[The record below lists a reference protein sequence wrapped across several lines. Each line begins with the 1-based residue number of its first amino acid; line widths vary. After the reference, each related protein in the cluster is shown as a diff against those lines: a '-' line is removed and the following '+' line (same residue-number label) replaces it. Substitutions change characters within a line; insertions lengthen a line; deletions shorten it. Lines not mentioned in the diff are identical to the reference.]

1 MKYIK
6 LLSLLV
12 AVLFLGACSDD
23 DVKKNSAADV
33 TVSMGTATISPRE
46 SAGIVTLPIKV
57 EGPTNGMVSLTV
69 ETREV
74 GSNPAVDGT
83 NYYVTTK
90 KINITGSEGYVE
102 LEMVDDDEINDPR
115 SFEVTIVKVEHAKLN
130 EAAKTTSVVIRDN
143 DHEPYDRLQGT
154 WTLTYKNYD
163 GAVQRQKVTITGA
176 DSPSEYIYNKLLYLE
191 GMLLDKSKA
200 HLSFNFDTANNTCYV
215 SFTNFM
221 KYNWVTG
228 FKLPSFSDPIDIKLC
243 RLEGDYV
250 SQSPVEG
257 VVQADFKTIKFEE
270 GATIAAVFTDPKDS
284 KNLYPFETMSDIVLT
299 KE

>member
-33 TVSMGTATISPRE
+33 TVSMGTATISPSE
-46 SAGIVTLPIKV
+46 SAGVVSLPIKV
-57 EGPTNGMVSLTV
+57 EGPTNGMVTLTV

-74 GSNPAVDGT
+74 GSNPAVENT

-115 SFEVTIVKVEHAKLN
+115 TFEVTIVKVEHAKLN
-130 EAAKTTSVVIRDN
+130 EAAKTTTVEIRDN

-154 WTLTYKNYD
+154 WTMTYKNYD
-163 GAVQRQKVTITGA
+163 GAVQRKKVTITGA
-176 DSPSEYIYNKLLYLE
+176 DDPSQYIYNKLLYLE
-191 GMLLDKSKA
+191 GMLLEKSKA
-200 HLSFNFDTANNTCYV
+200 QLSFNFDSANNTCYV

-221 KYNWVTG
+221 KYNWITG
-228 FKLPSFSDPIDIKLC
+228 LELQGISQPVDIKLG
-243 RLEGDYV
+243 RLEGN
-250 SQSPVEG
+250 SISESPVEG
-257 VVQADFKTIKFEE
+257 VVQEDFKTIKFEE
-270 GATIAAVFTDPKDS
+270 GATIACLFTDPAS
-284 KNLYPFETMSDIVLT
+284 GQLRLIEAISDIVLT

>member
-176 DSPSEYIYNKLLYLE
+176 DDPSEYIYNKLLYVE

-228 FKLPSFSDPIDIKLC
+228 FKHPSFSDPIDIKLG
-243 RLEGDYV
+243 RLEGNYI

-270 GATIAAVFTDPKDS
+270 GATIAAIFTNPKDGIL
-284 KNLYPFETMSDIVLT
+284 NLIETMSDIVLT

>member
-33 TVSMGTATISPRE
+33 TVSMGTASISPRE
-46 SAGIVTLPIKV
+46 SAGVVSLPIKV
-57 EGPTNGMVSLTV
+57 EGPTNGMVTLTV

-74 GSNPAVDGT
+74 GSNPAVENT

-115 SFEVTIVKVEHAKLN
+115 TFEVTIVKVEHAKLN
-130 EAAKTTSVVIRDN
+130 EAAKTTTVEIRDN

-154 WTLTYKNYD
+154 WTMTYKNYN

-176 DSPSEYIYNKLLYLE
+176 DDPSQYIYNKLLYLE

-200 HLSFNFDTANNTCYV
+200 QLSFNFDSANNTCYV

-221 KYNWVTG
+221 KYNWITG
-228 FKLPSFSDPIDIKLC
+228 LELQGLSQPVDIKLG
-243 RLEGDYV
+243 RLEGN
-250 SQSPVEG
+250 SISESPVEG
-257 VVQADFKTIKFEE
+257 VVQEDFKTIKFEE
-270 GATIAAVFTDPKDS
+270 GATIACLFTDPAS
-284 KNLYPFETMSDIVLT
+284 GQLRLIEAISDIVLT

>member
-46 SAGIVTLPIKV
+46 SAGIVSLPIKV
-57 EGPTNGMVSLTV
+57 EGPTNGMVSVTV

-74 GSNPAVDGT
+74 GSNPAVENT
-83 NYYVTTK
+83 HYYVTTK

-102 LEMVDDDEINDPR
+102 LEMVDNEEINDPR
-115 SFEVTIVKVEHAKLN
+115 TFDVTIVKVEHAKLN
-130 EAAKTTSVVIRDN
+130 EAAKTTAVEIRDN

-154 WTLTYKNYD
+154 WTMTYKDYN
-163 GAVQRQKVTITGA
+163 GAVQTQKVTITGA
-176 DSPSEYIYNKLLYLE
+176 DDPSEYIYNKLLYVEDILLE
-191 GMLLDKSKA
+191 KSKA
-200 HLSFNFDTANNTCYV
+200 QLSFNYDSANNTCYV

-221 KYNWVTG
+221 KYNWYTG
-228 FKLPSFSDPIDIKLC
+228 LELQGISKPVDILLG
-243 RLEGDYV
+243 RLEGNNI

-257 VVQADFKTIKFEE
+257 EVQDDFKTIKFES
-270 GATIAAVFTDPKDS
+270 GATIGFIFTNPDTGGLS
-284 KNLYPFETMSDIVLT
+284 LIETMSDIVLT

>member
-33 TVSMGTATISPRE
+33 TVSMGTASISPRE
-46 SAGIVTLPIKV
+46 SAGIVSLPIKV
-57 EGPTNGMVSLTV
+57 EGPTNGMVTLTV

-74 GSNPAVDGT
+74 GSNPAVENT

-115 SFEVTIVKVEHAKLN
+115 TFEVTIVKVEHAKLN
-130 EAAKTTSVVIRDN
+130 EAAKTTTVEIRDN

-154 WTLTYKNYD
+154 WTMTYKNYD

-176 DSPSEYIYNKLLYLE
+176 DDPSQYIYNKLLYLE

-200 HLSFNFDTANNTCYV
+200 QLSFNFDSANNTCYV

-228 FKLPSFSDPIDIKLC
+228 FKHPSFSDPIDIKLG
-243 RLEGDYV
+243 RLEGQQI
-250 SQSPVEG
+250 SQSPIEG

-270 GATIAAVFTDPKDS
+270 GATIAAIFTNPKDGRL
-284 KNLYPFETMSDIVLT
+284 NLIETMSDIVLT

>member
-46 SAGIVTLPIKV
+46 SAGIVSLPIKV
-57 EGPTNGMVSLTV
+57 EGPTNGMVSVTV

-74 GSNPAVDGT
+74 GSNPAVENT
-83 NYYVTTK
+83 HYYVTTK

-102 LEMVDDDEINDPR
+102 LEMVDNEEINDPR
-115 SFEVTIVKVEHAKLN
+115 TFEVTIVKVEHAKLN
-130 EAAKTTSVVIRDN
+130 EAAKTTTVEIRDN

-154 WTLTYKNYD
+154 WTMTYKDYG
-163 GAVQRQKVTITGA
+163 GAVQTQKVTITGA
-176 DSPSEYIYNKLLYLE
+176 DDPSEYIYNKLLYVEDILLE
-191 GMLLDKSKA
+191 KSKA
-200 HLSFNFDTANNTCYV
+200 QLSFNYDSANNTCYV

-221 KYNWVTG
+221 KYNWYTG
-228 FKLPSFSDPIDIKLC
+228 LELQGISKPVDILLG
-243 RLEGDYV
+243 RLEGNNI

-257 VVQADFKTIKFEE
+257 EVQDDFKTIKFES
-270 GATIAAVFTDPKDS
+270 GATIGFIFTNPDTGGLSLIEK
-284 KNLYPFETMSDIVLT
+284 MSDIVLT

>member
-33 TVSMGTATISPRE
+33 TVSMGTAAISPRE
-46 SAGIVTLPIKV
+46 SAGIVSLPIKV
-57 EGPTNGMVSLTV
+57 EGPTNGMVSVTV

-74 GSNPAVDGT
+74 GSNPAVENT
-83 NYYVTTK
+83 HYYVTTK

-102 LEMVDDDEINDPR
+102 LEMVDNEEINDPR
-115 SFEVTIVKVEHAKLN
+115 TFEVTIVKVEHAKLN
-130 EAAKTTSVVIRDN
+130 EAAKTTTVEIRDN

-154 WTLTYKNYD
+154 WTMTYKDYA
-163 GAVQRQKVTITGA
+163 GAVQTQKVTITGA
-176 DSPSEYIYNKLLYLE
+176 DDPSEYIYNKLLYVEDILLE
-191 GMLLDKSKA
+191 KSKA
-200 HLSFNFDTANNTCYV
+200 QLSFNYDSANNTCYV

-221 KYNWVTG
+221 KYNWYTG
-228 FKLPSFSDPIDIKLC
+228 LELQGISKPVDILLG
-243 RLEGDYV
+243 RLEGNNI

-257 VVQADFKTIKFEE
+257 EVQDDFKTIKFES
-270 GATIAAVFTDPKDS
+270 GATIGFIFTNPDTGGLS
-284 KNLYPFETMSDIVLT
+284 LIETMSDIVLT

>member
-46 SAGIVTLPIKV
+46 SAGIVSLPIKV
-57 EGPTNGMVSLTV
+57 EGPTNGMVSVTV

-74 GSNPAVDGT
+74 GSNPAVENT
-83 NYYVTTK
+83 HYYVTTK

-102 LEMVDDDEINDPR
+102 LEMVDNEEINDPR
-115 SFEVTIVKVEHAKLN
+115 TFEVTIVKVEHAKLN
-130 EAAKTTSVVIRDN
+130 EAKKTTTVEIRDN
-143 DHEPYDRLQGT
+143 DSEPYDRLQGT
-154 WTLTYKNYD
+154 WTMTYKNYN
-163 GAVQRQKVTITGA
+163 GAVQTQKVTITGA
-176 DSPSEYIYNKLLYLE
+176 DDPSQYIYNKLLYVE
-191 GMLLDKSKA
+191 GMILDKSKA
-200 HLSFNFDTANNTCYV
+200 QLSFNYDSANNTCYV

-221 KYNWVTG
+221 KYNWYTG
-228 FKLPSFSDPIDIKLC
+228 LELQGVSKPVDIQLG
-243 RLEGDYV
+243 RLEGNNI

-257 VVQADFKTIKFEE
+257 EVQDDFKTIKFES
-270 GATIAAVFTDPKDS
+270 GATIACLFTNPDTGGLS
-284 KNLYPFETMSDIVLT
+284 LIEAMSDIVLT

>member
-33 TVSMGTATISPRE
+33 TVSMGTASISPRE

-176 DSPSEYIYNKLLYLE
+176 DDPSEYIYNKLLYVE

-228 FKLPSFSDPIDIKLC
+228 FKHPSFSDPIDIKLG
-243 RLEGDYV
+243 RLEGNSI

-270 GATIAAVFTDPKDS
+270 GATIAAIFTNPKDG
-284 KNLYPFETMSDIVLT
+284 NLYLIETMSDIVLT

>member
-33 TVSMGTATISPRE
+33 TVSMGTATISPKE

-115 SFEVTIVKVEHAKLN
+115 TFEVTIVKVEHAKLN

-176 DSPSEYIYNKLLYLE
+176 DDPSEYIYNKLLYVE
-191 GMLLDKSKA
+191 GMLLEKSKA

-228 FKLPSFSDPIDIKLC
+228 FKHPSFSDPIDIKLG
-243 RLEGDYV
+243 RFEGQQI

-270 GATIAAVFTDPKDS
+270 GATIAAIFTNPKDG
-284 KNLYPFETMSDIVLT
+284 NLNLIETMSDIVLT

>member
-46 SAGIVTLPIKV
+46 GAGVVSLPIKV
-57 EGPTNGMVSLTV
+57 EGPTNGMVTLTV

-74 GSNPAVDGT
+74 GSNPAVENT

-115 SFEVTIVKVEHAKLN
+115 TFKVTIVKVEHAKLN
-130 EAAKTTSVVIRDN
+130 EAAKTTTVEIRDN

-154 WTLTYKNYD
+154 WTMTYKNYD

-176 DSPSEYIYNKLLYLE
+176 DDPSQYIYNKLLYLE
-191 GMLLDKSKA
+191 GMLLEKSKA
-200 HLSFNFDTANNTCYV
+200 QLSFNFDSANNTCYV

-221 KYNWVTG
+221 KYNWITG
-228 FKLPSFSDPIDIKLC
+228 LELQGISQPVDIKLG
-243 RLEGDYV
+243 RLEGN
-250 SQSPVEG
+250 SISESPVEG
-257 VVQADFKTIKFEE
+257 VVQEDFKTIKFEE
-270 GATIAAVFTDPKDS
+270 GATIACLFTDPAS
-284 KNLYPFETMSDIVLT
+284 GQLGLIEAISDIVLT

>member
-46 SAGIVTLPIKV
+46 SAGIVSLPIKV
-57 EGPTNGMVSLTV
+57 EGPTNGMVSVTV

-74 GSNPAVDGT
+74 GSNPAVENT
-83 NYYVTTK
+83 HYYVTTK

-102 LEMVDDDEINDPR
+102 LEMVDNEEINDPR
-115 SFEVTIVKVEHAKLN
+115 TFEVTIVKVEHAKLN
-130 EAAKTTSVVIRDN
+130 EAAKTTTVEIRDN

-154 WTLTYKNYD
+154 WTMTYKDYN
-163 GAVQRQKVTITGA
+163 GAVQTQKVTITGA
-176 DSPSEYIYNKLLYLE
+176 DDPSEYIYNKLLYVEDILLE
-191 GMLLDKSKA
+191 KSKA
-200 HLSFNFDTANNTCYV
+200 QLSFNYVSANNTCYV

-221 KYNWVTG
+221 KYNWYTG
-228 FKLPSFSDPIDIKLC
+228 LELQGISKPVDILLG
-243 RLEGDYV
+243 RLEGNNI

-257 VVQADFKTIKFEE
+257 EVQDDFKTIKFES
-270 GATIAAVFTDPKDS
+270 GATIGFIFTNPDTGGLS
-284 KNLYPFETMSDIVLT
+284 LIETMSDIVLT

>member
-46 SAGIVTLPIKV
+46 SAGIVSLPIKV
-57 EGPTNGMVSLTV
+57 EGPTNGMVTLTV

-74 GSNPAVDGT
+74 GSNPAVEGT

-102 LEMVDDDEINDPR
+102 LELVDDDEINDPR

-176 DSPSEYIYNKLLYLE
+176 DDPSEYIYNKLLYLE

-228 FKLPSFSDPIDIKLC
+228 FKHPSFSDPIDIKLG
-243 RLEGDYV
+243 RLEGNGI

-270 GATIAAVFTDPKDS
+270 GATIAAIFTNPKDGRL
-284 KNLYPFETMSDIVLT
+284 NLIETMSDIVLT

>member
-33 TVSMGTATISPRE
+33 TVSMGVATFSPRE
-46 SAGIVTLPIKV
+46 SAGVVSLPIKV

-74 GSNPAVDGT
+74 GSNPAVENT

-102 LEMVDDDEINDPR
+102 LEMVDDDVINDPR
-115 SFEVTIVKVEHAKLN
+115 TFEVTIVKVEHAKLN
-130 EAAKTTSVVIRDN
+130 EAAKTTTVEIRDN
-143 DHEPYDRLQGT
+143 DREPYDRLQGT

-176 DSPSEYIYNKLLYLE
+176 DDPSQYIYNKLLYLE
-191 GMLLDKSKA
+191 GMLLEKSKA
-200 HLSFNFDTANNTCYV
+200 QLSFNFDTANNTCYV
-215 SFTNFM
+215 SFSNFM

-228 FKLPSFSDPIDIKLC
+228 FKHPSFSDPIDIKLG
-243 RLEGDYV
+243 RLEGNQI
-250 SQSPVEG
+250 SQSQVEG
-257 VVQADFKTIKFEE
+257 VVQEDFKTIKFEE
-270 GATIAAVFTDPKDS
+270 GVTIGALFTDPD
-284 KNLYPFETMSDIVLT
+284 NGQLRLIETMSDIVLT

>member
-33 TVSMGTATISPRE
+33 TVSMGEATISPRE
-46 SAGIVTLPIKV
+46 SAGIVSLPIKV
-57 EGPTNGMVSLTV
+57 EGPTNGMVTLTV

-74 GSNPAVDGT
+74 GSNPAVENT

-143 DHEPYDRLQGT
+143 DNEPYDRLQGT

-176 DSPSEYIYNKLLYLE
+176 DDPSEYIYNKLLYLE

-228 FKLPSFSDPIDIKLC
+228 FKHPSFSDPIDIKLG
-243 RLEGDYV
+243 RLEGQQI
-250 SQSPVEG
+250 SQSPIEG

-270 GATIAAVFTDPKDS
+270 GATIAAIFTNPKDGRL
-284 KNLYPFETMSDIVLT
+284 NLIETMSDIVLT

>member
-46 SAGIVTLPIKV
+46 SAGIVSLPIKV
-57 EGPTNGMVSLTV
+57 EGPTNGMVSVTV

-74 GSNPAVDGT
+74 GSNPAVENT
-83 NYYVTTK
+83 HYYVTTK

-102 LEMVDDDEINDPR
+102 LEMVDNEEINDPR
-115 SFEVTIVKVEHAKLN
+115 TFEVTIVKVEHAKLN
-130 EAAKTTSVVIRDN
+130 EAAKTTTVEIRDN

-154 WTLTYKNYD
+154 WTMTYKDYN
-163 GAVQRQKVTITGA
+163 GAVQTQKVTITGA
-176 DSPSEYIYNKLLYLE
+176 DDPSEYIYNKLLYVEDILLE
-191 GMLLDKSKA
+191 KSKA
-200 HLSFNFDTANNTCYV
+200 QLSFNYDSANTTCYV

-221 KYNWVTG
+221 KYNWYTG
-228 FKLPSFSDPIDIKLC
+228 LELQGISKPVDILLG
-243 RLEGDYV
+243 RLEGNNI

-257 VVQADFKTIKFEE
+257 EVQDDFKTIKFES
-270 GATIAAVFTDPKDS
+270 GATIGFIFTNPDTGGLS
-284 KNLYPFETMSDIVLT
+284 LIETMSDIVLT

>member
-46 SAGIVTLPIKV
+46 SAGIVSLPIKV
-57 EGPTNGMVSLTV
+57 EGPTNGMVTLTV

-74 GSNPAVDGT
+74 GSNPAVENT

-176 DSPSEYIYNKLLYLE
+176 DDPSEYIYNKLLYLE

-228 FKLPSFSDPIDIKLC
+228 FKHPSFSDPIDIKLG
-243 RLEGDYV
+243 RLEGQEI
-250 SQSPVEG
+250 SQSPIEG

-270 GATIAAVFTDPKDS
+270 GATIAAIFTNPKDG
-284 KNLYPFETMSDIVLT
+284 KLYLIETMSDIVLT

>member
-90 KINITGSEGYVE
+90 KINITGSEGDVE

-115 SFEVTIVKVEHAKLN
+115 TFEVTIVKVEHAKLN

-176 DSPSEYIYNKLLYLE
+176 DDPSEYIYNKLLYVE

-228 FKLPSFSDPIDIKLC
+228 FKHPSFSDPIDIKLG
-243 RLEGDYV
+243 RLEGNYI

-257 VVQADFKTIKFEE
+257 VVQTDFKTIKFEE
-270 GATIAAVFTDPKDS
+270 GATIAAIFTNPKDG
-284 KNLYPFETMSDIVLT
+284 NLNLIETMSDIVLT

>member
-46 SAGIVTLPIKV
+46 SAGIVSLPIKV
-57 EGPTNGMVSLTV
+57 EGPTNGMVTLTV

-115 SFEVTIVKVEHAKLN
+115 TFEVTIVKVEHAKLN

-176 DSPSEYIYNKLLYLE
+176 DDPSEYIYNKLLYVE
-191 GMLLDKSKA
+191 GMLLEKSKA
-200 HLSFNFDTANNTCYV
+200 HLSFNFDSANNTCYV

-228 FKLPSFSDPIDIKLC
+228 FKHPSFSDPIDIKLG
-243 RLEGDYV
+243 RLEGQQI
-250 SQSPVEG
+250 SQSPIEG

-270 GATIAAVFTDPKDS
+270 GATIAAIFTNPKDG
-284 KNLYPFETMSDIVLT
+284 NLNLIETMSDIVLT

>member
-46 SAGIVTLPIKV
+46 SAGVVSLPIKV
-57 EGPTNGMVSLTV
+57 EGPTNGMVTLTV

-74 GSNPAVDGT
+74 GSNPAVENT

-115 SFEVTIVKVEHAKLN
+115 TFEVTIVKVEHAKLN
-130 EAAKTTSVVIRDN
+130 EAAKTTTVEIRDN

-154 WTLTYKNYD
+154 WTMTYKNYD

-176 DSPSEYIYNKLLYLE
+176 DDPSQYIYNKLLYLE
-191 GMLLDKSKA
+191 GMLLEKSKA
-200 HLSFNFDTANNTCYV
+200 QLSFNFDSANNTCYV

-221 KYNWVTG
+221 KYNWITG
-228 FKLPSFSDPIDIKLC
+228 LELQGISQPVDIKLG
-243 RLEGDYV
+243 RLEGN
-250 SQSPVEG
+250 SISESPVEG
-257 VVQADFKTIKFEE
+257 VVQEDFMTIKFEE
-270 GATIAAVFTDPKDS
+270 GATIACLFTDPAS
-284 KNLYPFETMSDIVLT
+284 GQLMLIEAISDIVLT

>member
-115 SFEVTIVKVEHAKLN
+115 TFEVTIVKVEHAKLN

-176 DSPSEYIYNKLLYLE
+176 DDPSEYIYNKLLYVE
-191 GMLLDKSKA
+191 GMLLEKSKA

-228 FKLPSFSDPIDIKLC
+228 FKHPSFSDPIDIKLG
-243 RLEGDYV
+243 RLEGQQI

-257 VVQADFKTIKFEE
+257 VVQADFNTIKFEE
-270 GATIAAVFTDPKDS
+270 GATIAAIFTNPKDG
-284 KNLYPFETMSDIVLT
+284 KLNLIETMSDIVLT

>member
-46 SAGIVTLPIKV
+46 SAGIVSLPIKV
-57 EGPTNGMVSLTV
+57 EGPTNGMVSVTV

-74 GSNPAVDGT
+74 GSNPAVENT
-83 NYYVTTK
+83 HYYVTTK

-102 LEMVDDDEINDPR
+102 LEMVDNEEINDPR
-115 SFEVTIVKVEHAKLN
+115 TFEVTIVKVEHAKLN
-130 EAAKTTSVVIRDN
+130 EAAKTTTVEIRDN

-154 WTLTYKNYD
+154 WTMTYKDYN
-163 GAVQRQKVTITGA
+163 GAVQTQKVTITGA
-176 DSPSEYIYNKLLYLE
+176 DDPSEYIYNKLLYVEDILLE
-191 GMLLDKSKA
+191 KSKA
-200 HLSFNFDTANNTCYV
+200 QLSFNYDSANNTCYV

-221 KYNWVTG
+221 KYNWYTG
-228 FKLPSFSDPIDIKLC
+228 LELQGISKPVDILLG
-243 RLEGDYV
+243 RLEGNNI

-257 VVQADFKTIKFEE
+257 EVQDDFKTIKFES
-270 GATIAAVFTDPKDS
+270 GATIGFIFTNPDTGGLS
-284 KNLYPFETMSDIVLT
+284 LIETMSDIVLT

>member
-33 TVSMGTATISPRE
+33 TVSMGTASISPKE
-46 SAGIVTLPIKV
+46 SAGVVSLPIKV

-74 GSNPAVDGT
+74 GSNPAVENT
-83 NYYVTTK
+83 HYYVTTK

-102 LEMVDDDEINDPR
+102 LDMVDDDVINDPR
-115 SFEVTIVKVEHAKLN
+115 TFEVTIVKVEHAKLN

-143 DHEPYDRLQGT
+143 DHEPYDRLQGN
-154 WTLTYKNYD
+154 WRLTYKDYN
-163 GAVQRQKVTITGA
+163 GTVQRQRVTITGA
-176 DSPSEYIYNKLLYLE
+176 DDPSEYIYNKLLYIE
-191 GMLLDKSKA
+191 GMLLEKSKA
-200 HLSFNFDTANNTCYV
+200 QLSFNFDTANNTCYV

-228 FKLPSFSDPIDIKLC
+228 FKHPDFSKPIDIKLG
-243 RLEGDYV
+243 RLEGNQI

-257 VVQADFKTIKFEE
+257 VVQEDFKTIKFEE
-270 GATIAAVFTDPKDS
+270 GVTIGALFTDPD
-284 KNLYPFETMSDIVLT
+284 NGQLRLIEAMSDIVLT

>member
-46 SAGIVTLPIKV
+46 SAGIVSLPIKV
-57 EGPTNGMVSLTV
+57 EGPTNGMVTLTV

-74 GSNPAVDGT
+74 GSNPAVENT

-176 DSPSEYIYNKLLYLE
+176 DDPSEYIYNKLLYVE
-191 GMLLDKSKA
+191 GMLLEKSKA
-200 HLSFNFDTANNTCYV
+200 RLSFNFDTANNTCYV

-228 FKLPSFSDPIDIKLC
+228 FKHPSFSDPIDIKLG
-243 RLEGDYV
+243 RLEGQQI

-270 GATIAAVFTDPKDS
+270 GATIAAIFTNPKDG
-284 KNLYPFETMSDIVLT
+284 KLNLIETMSDIVLT

>member
-46 SAGIVTLPIKV
+46 SAGIVSLPIKV
-57 EGPTNGMVSLTV
+57 EGPTNGMVTLTV

-74 GSNPAVDGT
+74 GSNPAVENT

-176 DSPSEYIYNKLLYLE
+176 DDPSEYIYNKLLYLE

-200 HLSFNFDTANNTCYV
+200 HLLFNFDSANNTCYV

-228 FKLPSFSDPIDIKLC
+228 FKHPSFSDPIDIKLG
-243 RLEGDYV
+243 RLEGNGI

-270 GATIAAVFTDPKDS
+270 GATIAAIFTNPQDGRL
-284 KNLYPFETMSDIVLT
+284 NLIETMSDIVLT

>member
-46 SAGIVTLPIKV
+46 SAGIVSLPIKV
-57 EGPTNGMVSLTV
+57 EGPTNGMVTLTV

-74 GSNPAVDGT
+74 GSNPAVENT

-176 DSPSEYIYNKLLYLE
+176 DDPSEYIYNKLLYVE

-221 KYNWVTG
+221 KYNWITG
-228 FKLPSFSDPIDIKLC
+228 LELQGISQPVDIKLG
-243 RLEGDYV
+243 RLEGN
-250 SQSPVEG
+250 SISESPVEG
-257 VVQADFKTIKFEE
+257 VVQEDFKTIKFEE
-270 GATIAAVFTDPKDS
+270 GATIACLFTDPAS
-284 KNLYPFETMSDIVLT
+284 GQLRLIETISDIVLT

>member
-46 SAGIVTLPIKV
+46 SAGIVSLPIKV
-57 EGPTNGMVSLTV
+57 EGPTNGMVSVTV
-69 ETREV
+69 ETRVV
-74 GSNPAVDGT
+74 GSNPAVENT
-83 NYYVTTK
+83 HYYVTTK

-102 LEMVDDDEINDPR
+102 LEMVDNEEINDPR
-115 SFEVTIVKVEHAKLN
+115 TFEVTIVKVEHAKLN
-130 EAAKTTSVVIRDN
+130 EAAKTTTVEIRDN

-154 WTLTYKNYD
+154 WTMTYKDYN
-163 GAVQRQKVTITGA
+163 GAVQTQKVTITGA
-176 DSPSEYIYNKLLYLE
+176 DDPSEYIYNKLLYVEDILLE
-191 GMLLDKSKA
+191 KSKA
-200 HLSFNFDTANNTCYV
+200 QLSFNYDSANNTCYV

-221 KYNWVTG
+221 KYNWYTG
-228 FKLPSFSDPIDIKLC
+228 LELQGISKPVDILLG
-243 RLEGDYV
+243 RLEGNSI

-257 VVQADFKTIKFEE
+257 EVQDDFKTIKFES
-270 GATIAAVFTDPKDS
+270 GATIGFIFTNPDTGGLS
-284 KNLYPFETMSDIVLT
+284 LIETMSDIVLT

>member
-163 GAVQRQKVTITGA
+163 GAVQSQKVTITGA
-176 DSPSEYIYNKLLYLE
+176 DDPSEYIYNKLLYVE
-191 GMLLDKSKA
+191 GMLLEKSKA

-228 FKLPSFSDPIDIKLC
+228 FKHPSFSDPIDIKLG
-243 RLEGDYV
+243 RLEGNSI

-270 GATIAAVFTDPKDS
+270 GATIAAIFTNPKDG
-284 KNLYPFETMSDIVLT
+284 KLYLIETMSDIVLT

>member
-46 SAGIVTLPIKV
+46 SAGVVSLPIKV
-57 EGPTNGMVSLTV
+57 EGPTNGMVSVTV

-74 GSNPAVDGT
+74 GSNPAVENT

-102 LEMVDDDEINDPR
+102 LEMVDNEEINDPR
-115 SFEVTIVKVEHAKLN
+115 TFEVTIVKVEHAKLN
-130 EAAKTTSVVIRDN
+130 EGAKTTTVEIRDN

-154 WTLTYKNYD
+154 WTMTYKNYD

-176 DSPSEYIYNKLLYLE
+176 DDPSQYIYNKLLYLE
-191 GMLLDKSKA
+191 GMLLEKSKA
-200 HLSFNFDTANNTCYV
+200 QLSFNFDSANNTCYV

-221 KYNWVTG
+221 KYNWITG
-228 FKLPSFSDPIDIKLC
+228 LELQGISQPVDIKLG
-243 RLEGDYV
+243 RLEGN
-250 SQSPVEG
+250 SISESPVEG
-257 VVQADFKTIKFEE
+257 VVQEDFKTIKFEE
-270 GATIAAVFTDPKDS
+270 GATIACLFTDPAS
-284 KNLYPFETMSDIVLT
+284 GQLRLIEAISDIVLT

>member
-176 DSPSEYIYNKLLYLE
+176 DDPSEYIYNKLLYLE

-228 FKLPSFSDPIDIKLC
+228 FKHPSFSDPIDIKLG
-243 RLEGDYV
+243 RLEGNFI

-270 GATIAAVFTDPKDS
+270 GATIAAIFTNPKDG
-284 KNLYPFETMSDIVLT
+284 NLNLIETMSDIVLT

>member
-115 SFEVTIVKVEHAKLN
+115 TFEVTIVKVEHAKLN

-176 DSPSEYIYNKLLYLE
+176 DDPSEYIYNKLLYVE
-191 GMLLDKSKA
+191 GMLLEKSKA

-228 FKLPSFSDPIDIKLC
+228 FKHPSFSDPIDIKLG
-243 RLEGDYV
+243 RLEGQQI

-270 GATIAAVFTDPKDS
+270 GATIAAIFTNPKDGEL
-284 KNLYPFETMSDIVLT
+284 NLIETMSDIVLT

>member
-33 TVSMGTATISPRE
+33 TVSMGTASFSPRE
-46 SAGIVTLPIKV
+46 SAGVVSLPIKV
-57 EGPTNGMVSLTV
+57 EGPTNGMVSVTV

-74 GSNPAVDGT
+74 GSNPAVENT

-115 SFEVTIVKVEHAKLN
+115 TFEVTIVKVEHAKLN
-130 EAAKTTSVVIRDN
+130 EAAKTTTVEIRDN

-154 WTLTYKNYD
+154 WTMTYKNYD
-163 GAVQRQKVTITGA
+163 GAVQTQKVTITGA
-176 DSPSEYIYNKLLYLE
+176 DDPSEYIYNKLLYVEGILLE
-191 GMLLDKSKA
+191 KSKA
-200 HLSFNFDTANNTCYV
+200 QLSFNYDSANNTCYV

-221 KYNWVTG
+221 KYNWYTG
-228 FKLPSFSDPIDIKLC
+228 LELQGISQPVDIKLG
-243 RLEGDYV
+243 RLEGNYI
-250 SQSPVEG
+250 SESPVEG
-257 VVQADFKTIKFEE
+257 VVQEDFKTIKFEE
-270 GATIAAVFTDPKDS
+270 GATIACLFTDPAS
-284 KNLYPFETMSDIVLT
+284 GQLRLIEAMSDIVLT

>member
-46 SAGIVTLPIKV
+46 SAGIVSLPIKV
-57 EGPTNGMVSLTV
+57 EGPTNGMVTLTV

-115 SFEVTIVKVEHAKLN
+115 TFEVTIVKVEHAKLN

-176 DSPSEYIYNKLLYLE
+176 DDPSEYIYNKLLYLE

-228 FKLPSFSDPIDIKLC
+228 FKHPSFSDPIDIKLG
-243 RLEGDYV
+243 RLEGQQI
-250 SQSPVEG
+250 SQSPIEG

-270 GATIAAVFTDPKDS
+270 GATIAAIFTNPKDG
-284 KNLYPFETMSDIVLT
+284 KLYLIETMSDIVLT

>member
-46 SAGIVTLPIKV
+46 SAGVVSLPIKV
-57 EGPTNGMVSLTV
+57 EGPTNGMVTLTV

-74 GSNPAVDGT
+74 GSNPAVENT

-115 SFEVTIVKVEHAKLN
+115 TFEVTIVKVEHAKLN
-130 EAAKTTSVVIRDN
+130 EAAKTTTVDIRDN

-154 WTLTYKNYD
+154 WTMTYKNYD

-176 DSPSEYIYNKLLYLE
+176 DDPSQYIYNKLLYLE
-191 GMLLDKSKA
+191 GMLLEKSKA
-200 HLSFNFDTANNTCYV
+200 QLSFNFDSANNTCYV

-221 KYNWVTG
+221 KYNWITG
-228 FKLPSFSDPIDIKLC
+228 LELQGISQPVDIKLG
-243 RLEGDYV
+243 RLEGN
-250 SQSPVEG
+250 SISESPVEG
-257 VVQADFKTIKFEE
+257 VVQEDFKTIKFEE
-270 GATIAAVFTDPKDS
+270 GATIACLFTDPAS
-284 KNLYPFETMSDIVLT
+284 GQLRLIEAISDIVLT

>member
-46 SAGIVTLPIKV
+46 SAGIVSLPIKV
-57 EGPTNGMVSLTV
+57 EGPTNGMVSVTV

-74 GSNPAVDGT
+74 GSNPAVENT
-83 NYYVTTK
+83 HYYVTTK

-102 LEMVDDDEINDPR
+102 LEMVDNEEINDPR
-115 SFEVTIVKVEHAKLN
+115 TFEVTIVKVEHAKLN
-130 EAAKTTSVVIRDN
+130 EAAKTTTVEIRDN
-143 DHEPYDRLQGT
+143 DSEPYDRLQGT
-154 WTLTYKNYD
+154 WTMTYKDYA
-163 GAVQRQKVTITGA
+163 GAVQTQKVTITGA
-176 DSPSEYIYNKLLYLE
+176 DDPSEYIYNKLLYVEDILLE
-191 GMLLDKSKA
+191 KSKA
-200 HLSFNFDTANNTCYV
+200 QLSFNYDSANNTCYV

-221 KYNWVTG
+221 KYNWYTG
-228 FKLPSFSDPIDIKLC
+228 LELQGISKPVDILLG
-243 RLEGDYV
+243 RLEGNNI

-257 VVQADFKTIKFEE
+257 EVQDDFKTIKFES
-270 GATIAAVFTDPKDS
+270 GATIGFIFTNPDIGG
-284 KNLYPFETMSDIVLT
+284 LALIETMSDIVLT

>member
-46 SAGIVTLPIKV
+46 SAGVVSLPIKV
-57 EGPTNGMVSLTV
+57 EGPTNGMVSVTV

-74 GSNPAVDGT
+74 GSNPAVENT

-115 SFEVTIVKVEHAKLN
+115 TFEVTIVKVEHAKLN
-130 EAAKTTSVVIRDN
+130 EAAKTTTVEIRDN

-154 WTLTYKNYD
+154 WTMTYKNYD

-176 DSPSEYIYNKLLYLE
+176 DDPSQYIYNKLLYVE
-191 GMLLDKSKA
+191 GMLLEKSKA
-200 HLSFNFDTANNTCYV
+200 QLSFNFDTANNTCYV

-221 KYNWVTG
+221 KYNWITG
-228 FKLPSFSDPIDIKLC
+228 LELQGISQPVDIKLG
-243 RLEGDYV
+243 RLEGNSI

-257 VVQADFKTIKFEE
+257 VVQEDFKTIKFEE
-270 GATIAAVFTDPKDS
+270 GATIACLFTDPAS
-284 KNLYPFETMSDIVLT
+284 GQLRLIETISDIVLT

>member
-46 SAGIVTLPIKV
+46 SAGVVSLPIKV

-74 GSNPAVDGT
+74 GSNPAVENT
-83 NYYVTTK
+83 HYYVTTK

-102 LEMVDDDEINDPR
+102 LDMVDDDEINDPR
-115 SFEVTIVKVEHAKLN
+115 TFEVTIVKVEHAKLN
-130 EAAKTTSVVIRDN
+130 EAAKTTTVEIRDN

-154 WTLTYKNYD
+154 WTMTYKNYD

-176 DSPSEYIYNKLLYLE
+176 DDPSQYIYNKLLYVE
-191 GMLLDKSKA
+191 GMLLEKSKA
-200 HLSFNFDTANNTCYV
+200 QLSFNFDSANNTCYV

-221 KYNWVTG
+221 KYNWITG
-228 FKLPSFSDPIDIKLC
+228 LELQGLSQPVDIKLG
-243 RLEGDYV
+243 RLEGNSI

-257 VVQADFKTIKFEE
+257 VVQEDFKTIKFEE
-270 GATIAAVFTDPKDS
+270 GATIACLFTDPAS
-284 KNLYPFETMSDIVLT
+284 GQLRLIETISDIVLT

>member
-1 MKYIK
+1 MRYIK

-176 DSPSEYIYNKLLYLE
+176 DDPSEYIYNKLLYVE
-191 GMLLDKSKA
+191 GMLLEKSKA

-228 FKLPSFSDPIDIKLC
+228 FKHPSFSDPIDIKLG
-243 RLEGDYV
+243 RLEGNSI

-270 GATIAAVFTDPKDS
+270 GATIAAIFTNPKDGEL
-284 KNLYPFETMSDIVLT
+284 NLIETMSDIVLT

>member
-33 TVSMGTATISPRE
+33 TVSMGPATISPRE
-46 SAGIVTLPIKV
+46 SAGIVSLPIKV
-57 EGPTNGMVSLTV
+57 EGPTNGMVSVTV

-74 GSNPAVDGT
+74 GSNPAVENT
-83 NYYVTTK
+83 HYYVTTK

-102 LEMVDDDEINDPR
+102 LEMVDNEEINDPR
-115 SFEVTIVKVEHAKLN
+115 TFEVTIVKVEHAKLN
-130 EAAKTTSVVIRDN
+130 EAAKTTTVEIRDN

-154 WTLTYKNYD
+154 WTMTYKDYN
-163 GAVQRQKVTITGA
+163 GAVQTQKVTITGA
-176 DSPSEYIYNKLLYLE
+176 DDPSEYIYNKLLYVEDILLE
-191 GMLLDKSKA
+191 KSKA
-200 HLSFNFDTANNTCYV
+200 QLSFNYDSANNTCYV

-221 KYNWVTG
+221 KYNWYTG
-228 FKLPSFSDPIDIKLC
+228 LELQGISKPVDILLG
-243 RLEGDYV
+243 RLEGNNI

-257 VVQADFKTIKFEE
+257 EVQDDLKTIKFES
-270 GATIAAVFTDPKDS
+270 GATIGFIFTNPDTGGLS
-284 KNLYPFETMSDIVLT
+284 LIETMSDIVLT

>member
-46 SAGIVTLPIKV
+46 SAGIVSLPIKV
-57 EGPTNGMVSLTV
+57 EGPTNGMVTLTV

-115 SFEVTIVKVEHAKLN
+115 TFEVTIVKVEHAKLN

-176 DSPSEYIYNKLLYLE
+176 DDPSEYIYNKLLYVE
-191 GMLLDKSKA
+191 GMLLEKSKA
-200 HLSFNFDTANNTCYV
+200 HLSFNFDSANNTCYV

-228 FKLPSFSDPIDIKLC
+228 FKHPSFSDPIDIKLG
-243 RLEGDYV
+243 RLEGQQI

-270 GATIAAVFTDPKDS
+270 GATIAAIFTNPKDG
-284 KNLYPFETMSDIVLT
+284 KLNLIETMSDIVLT